1 MKFHISLH
9 ITKLTTICYKCYL
22 SSVQLTTHPNFLP
35 LILSH
40 SVLYVYQKVPCS
52 LMQELQKRRML
63 SLDVV
68 AIMSPGN
75 STYKLSENLLENAP
89 EYDRSISYA
98 VLETWH
104 KKNRFQE
111 TSFVQE
117 WDVLDSLPT
126 DCRLA
131 IVIAKALVQV
141 SI

>member
-1 MKFHISLH
+1 
-9 ITKLTTICYKCYL
+9 
-22 SSVQLTTHPNFLP
+22 
-35 LILSH
+35 
-40 SVLYVYQKVPCS
+40 
-52 LMQELQKRRML
+52 MQELQKRRML

-68 AIMSPGN
+68 AIKSSGKQ
-75 STYKLSENLLENAP
+75 TYKLHENLLENAP
-89 EYDRSISYA
+89 EYDTDISYA

-104 KKNRFQE
+104 SEHFFHK

-141 SI
+141 STR